1 MNAYGTARPRLP
13 VPVMTRH
20 LAHVMARFDRIGIR
34 ISGRGGQNR
43 LLSSCSGLTRASVD
57 ARRRLKSASVFEPAD
72 PRVKPED
79 DDQVK
84 VIPCQPFNLMPMRL
98 DRAIGDNT
106 MERAMARASRAMTST
121 NSDTASTS
129 SVVMGTRESVTLS
142 CRTQTKDRVAR
153 SRATKLNSSVIS

>member
-1 MNAYGTARPRLP
+1 
-13 VPVMTRH
+13 
-20 LAHVMARFDRIGIR
+20 
-34 ISGRGGQNR
+34 
-43 LLSSCSGLTRASVD
+43 
-57 ARRRLKSASVFEPAD
+57 
-72 PRVKPED
+72 
-79 DDQVK
+79 
-84 VIPCQPFNLMPMRL
+84 
-98 DRAIGDNT
+98 